1 MAKGWAC
8 VGFFTLALAGG
19 AQPAAAAEFIV
30 NLNASA
36 STPGGNGVAVNTAER
51 GPMELL
57 RSGSSTAPTTADASA
72 AAGAFGWAE
81 TGAVHAR
88 AFAGAASGSP
98 FCCTNGQAAAS
109 AYVESSD
116 FLFAS
121 AGGYAAGTEALI
133 VTRVSVSGN
142 SGVVG
147 SGQFWSGSSSWRA
160 TGQIN
165 NDSFVKGAI
174 FSADG
179 INGITQDFGDPLG
192 SFLQTFRIVL
202 GQNNRV
208 LLRGETWASGNAGG
222 FGANSVGADANLGRT
237 IAWGGIESMTIGG
250 VLVTDFTAYSPDT
263 GFDFKRGYLAA
274 GAVPEPGTWAMLVIG
289 FGTLGSAMRRRRSRR
304 ATSPICGS
312 LGSGAGR
319 SSLA

>member
-1 MAKGWAC
+1 MKLRWTSPGLG
-8 VGFFTLALAGG
+8 VLALVLFALP
-19 AQPAAAAEFIV
+19 AQAAEFIV
-30 NLNASA
+30 NLTASA

-51 GPMELL
+51 GPVELL
-57 RSGSSTAPTTADASA
+57 RSGSSIAPTTADASA

-81 TGAVHAR
+81 TGAVHSR
-88 AFAGAASGSP
+88 SFAGAASGSP
-98 FCCTNGQAAAS
+98 VCCTNGQSAAS
-109 AYVESSD
+109 SYVESSD
-116 FLFAS
+116 VLFAS
-121 AGGYAAGTEALI
+121 ASGFAPGTEALI
-133 VTRVSVSGN
+133 VTRISVSGN

-147 SGQFWSGSSSWRA
+147 SGQFWSGSASWRA

-165 NDSFVKGAI
+165 NDSFVKGAV

-179 INGITQDFGDPLG
+179 INGITQDYGDPLG

-222 FGANSVGADANLGRT
+222 FGANSVGSDSNLGRT

-250 VLVTDFTAYSPDT
+250 VTITDFTALSPDT
-263 GFDFKRGYLAA
+263 GFDFRRGYLSA

-289 FGTLGSAMRRRRSRR
+289 FGTLGGAMRRRRRVR
-304 ATSPICGS
+304 LQPT
-312 LGSGAGR
+312 
-319 SSLA
+319 LA